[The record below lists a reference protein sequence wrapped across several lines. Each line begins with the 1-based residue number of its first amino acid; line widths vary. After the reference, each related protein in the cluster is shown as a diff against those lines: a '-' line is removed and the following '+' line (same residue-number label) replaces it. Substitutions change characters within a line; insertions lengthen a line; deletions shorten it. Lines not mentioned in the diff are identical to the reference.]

1 MRSTPRAA
9 LAALAIAA
17 ALVPFTAAAAAAP
30 SEPAKG
36 QTAPG
41 ASAAGSAAPGDVVIA
56 TVDGQVVTRKDLDE
70 ALTRLPEQYRS
81 LAATPQGRKQVLDNL
96 ILTKLLY
103 ARARA
108 QGMPDDPAVK
118 AQVQA
123 YAEQAA
129 IVAMIQQVADRAAA
143 NVPESDLRAYYDT
156 HRDQFLKSQEQV
168 RASHILVDTEAQAR
182 QLREEI
188 LGGRDFAEAARASS
202 KDEGSAGRGGDLGFF
217 TKDRMVPAFADA
229 AFRLEKPGDLS
240 PVVKTQFGYHII
252 RLEEKRPAEQ
262 ASFDDVK
269 DRIAEQLREE
279 RQQRAVEQY
288 VEDLR
293 AKAKI
298 SIDESRLAE

>member
-1 MRSTPRAA
+1 MRSTPRLL

-17 ALVPFTAAAAAAP
+17 ALVPFHAAAAAP

-36 QTAPG
+36 Q
-41 ASAAGSAAPGDVVIA
+41 AAPGDVVIA
-56 TVDGQVVTRKDLDE
+56 TVDDQVVTRRDLDE
-70 ALTRLPEQYRS
+70 AISRLPEQYRS

-108 QGMPDDPAVK
+108 QGTPDDPRVK

-129 IVAMIQQVADRAAA
+129 IVAMIQEVADRAAA
-143 NVPESDLRAYYDT
+143 NVPERDLRAYYDANK
-156 HRDQFLKSQEQV
+156 DQFLKSEAQV
-168 RASHILVDTEAQAR
+168 RASHILVETEAQAR

-188 LGGRDFAEAARASS
+188 LAGRDFAEAAKASS
-202 KDEGSAGRGGDLGFF
+202 KDKGSADRGGDLGFF
-217 TKDRMVPAFADA
+217 TKERMVPEFADA

-240 PVVKTQFGYHII
+240 PVVKTPYGYHII

-269 DRIAEQLREE
+269 DRIAEQLRQE
-279 RQQRAVEQY
+279 RQQRAVEEY
-288 VEDLR
+288 VEEVR

-298 SIDESRLAE
+298 SIDESKLAE